1 VFINPCSPPC
11 LLIGC
16 ILSYRI
22 FQQQF
27 CHAGK
32 PVIVRDI
39 QPQFFWDPDT
49 LKRAT
54 KDTKGTWGRDRDG
67 RKIQIKDAKPLK
79 VMLFLLCR
87 LYMQKCHLAWLV
99 SSTTQ
104 ASTAG

>member
-54 KDTKGTWGRDRDG
+54 KDTKWTWGRDRDG

-87 LYMQKCHLAWLV
+87 LYMQQVTVPSGMACLHY
-99 SSTTQ
+99 SS
-104 ASTAG
+104 